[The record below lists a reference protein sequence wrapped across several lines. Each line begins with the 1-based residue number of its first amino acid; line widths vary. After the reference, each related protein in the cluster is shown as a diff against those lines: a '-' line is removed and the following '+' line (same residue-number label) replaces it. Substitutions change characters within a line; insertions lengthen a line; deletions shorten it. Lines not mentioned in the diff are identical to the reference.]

1 MGPAR
6 RATRCD
12 PDPRDLG
19 ERHPS
24 VHRLDAEPLAIVG
37 MAARL
42 PGAANL
48 DAYWELLRDGRSA
61 IGPLP
66 QSRLDRALYFQP
78 GAAISGKTYTEL
90 GGTVPDEDFDPSGLG
105 LDADELASAD
115 RAHLWF
121 LDTVLAALANAG
133 VDPAALAGRR
143 VGVYVGHA
151 RGSTLVSDIGFA
163 TSIESMVASL
173 RTLPELAALPAALAG
188 ELAERLIRGARE
200 RFPRIREDGGPF
212 TQPNAAAGWIAR
224 RLRTS
229 GPYMAVDAACA
240 SSFAALDLAARAI
253 HAGEIDRAIVG
264 GCSYNQ
270 WSSLVLFSQAQAL
283 SRTGSFPFDARA
295 DGFVSSDGYAAIL
308 VERLAEARAAGHP
321 ILGVL
326 RGIGGSC
333 DGRGKSLWAPLQAGQ
348 VEAIRRAYHDGLSPA
363 DVQVV
368 EAHATGTQVGDAT
381 EIRALTEA
389 FTALGGTTAAPRP
402 IGSAKSNIGHTRETA
417 GLAALVK
424 MLLAMREGAVPPTA
438 NLVNLTPEVAWDEV
452 PFRPLRALEPWPD
465 RDGEPRRAAVDA
477 FGIGGLN
484 YHVVVERPLDTAPRS
499 RAKGRKARASAK
511 TASTA
516 ATARVAAASI
526 APSPVVVL
534 GVGVVLPGAF
544 DVERFAALG
553 DQPMPFA
560 EPDPERWDAR
570 LYVNPEGG
578 PYRVRDAR
586 AGFVR
591 GWQLDWRAFKIPPK
605 QLEQADPLQ
614 FMLLDAVGQA
624 LRLAGLEQ
632 LTSDDRR
639 RTAVYVGSVF
649 GGDFTGD
656 LNLGLRA
663 PELLRHLEAELAAA
677 GIADGERKALLSL
690 SAARLRERFPIA
702 DEAGS
707 FSSSTLASRI
717 SKHFDFMGP
726 CAAMD
731 AEEASGLA
739 SLAAGL
745 EALRAGECE
754 LAVCCGA
761 QRTLHHT
768 RFEQYDRMGR
778 LAGPGGGEFRLAE
791 GAVAL
796 LLARADSPLAAE
808 RQAYALLG
816 DVSAASS
823 RDGALAA
830 LGDAVARAAA
840 RDGATPPALV
850 ARFGSAASAA
860 AATEERLHARNGGD
874 APALAISPVDRLGM
888 TQGAS
893 GLVALVDSL
902 AVATRR
908 EHELARAPGSSGVPI
923 AVHALGLRGLA
934 YHASV
939 EARVEPWRALVARAA
954 PSGVEVVAAAPQG
967 PRLVRLGAESREALA
982 TRIRALLAD
991 PALAWELAA
1000 RETRFGE
1007 RDAWRLAIVASEPE
1021 ALRTKLASVREAPDS
1036 HALASALHEQGVFLH
1051 ARPAATPG
1059 LAFAF
1064 SGQGSQYAGM
1074 LRGLVDGYPVTRTV
1088 LEELDR
1094 ELARIGEP
1102 SFAEIA
1108 WSDEGA
1114 ERLGQDTWRTQISVF
1129 AADLLVHRVLASLG
1143 VVPSVVFGHSYGE
1156 YPALVATGAWS
1167 LATGL
1172 RATHGRC
1179 RALDAL
1185 GAPRGKLVST
1195 SASPEQI
1202 AALVAALSG
1211 RGFVAP
1217 ANYNSPEQTVLAVET
1232 ALVGQVVTLIE
1243 ATGEVARVLPV
1254 PQPFHSALLAD
1265 AKPALATVL
1274 AESSLAP
1281 PRVPLLSGIGNEY
1294 VAEPSVIRAR
1304 LVDQLTEPLRFVEMV
1319 RRAYA
1324 DGARV
1329 FVEVGPRTVLTRLI
1343 RSILKSEPVAVVCC
1357 DHPKVPAVEQ
1367 LLRVRALLETQ
1378 DLWPAAHA
1386 PSAAAGGAAAGA
1398 SGVWP
1403 YARTRELPAPSVAPI
1418 PHFDATQRR
1427 RTRVAQAHDAN
1438 RTHAAP
1444 SAARATQAADA
1455 PAPAPASGLSE
1466 IEALLVKFVCE
1477 QTGYPPEVVTLDQ
1490 DLEADLGIDSI
1501 KKARLLGELRDQ
1513 FRIQMPSGGGGGASL
1528 AQFVTLRDIA
1538 RFLTEKAL
1546 LPHAAGGAT
1555 ASGTSAAGAAT
1566 AGAATA
1572 APSSLEREL
1581 VLAVHGDDRAMGRRH
1596 GERFAGA
1603 IHATLRRFQELLGV
1617 RSANELPLA
1626 REALGQQAAYYDEA
1640 ALDEMRGIAEGAHVS
1655 AESIIA
1661 LNLAMEPQFDAA
1673 GCTQLAVTSAA
1684 NGGGPLLHG
1693 ANEDSPAGLR
1703 LGNEMVRAVLVRD
1716 PQGAP
1721 RDGEPD
1727 RIRAA
1732 VLGVAGQVGG
1742 INGTNARGL
1751 TVSSTMLLDRP
1762 RDLSALGRVHPLLVL
1777 RILEQASTLDEALA
1791 IVEAWPRVGAWS
1803 VLLSHRDTDA
1813 LAYLEYDGPTLAVRR
1828 DVDRIL
1834 TTNHS
1839 LLLEGGEAIPEHS
1852 RHRFERARA
1861 LLPEGPITPQQVQA
1875 LLRDRFDLARG
1886 REVRH
1891 CTMNTVCRVDNQ
1903 ASFVRACGADVDTFE
1918 VTPGP
1923 RHGADAERFLHFEP
1937 SRWWQDAHATES
1949 AAARAG
1955 RRMRRWVLRS
1965 LPATPE
1971 ARPRAQL
1978 ARLATWVVGSDAV
1991 ASAVAHALGEA
2002 GSEVRAVGDPTR
2014 VLDESPAPGRL
2025 VWVLPCE
2032 PSDTWTSPDASE
2044 RRRRVEQHV
2053 LAPFQWVQRWAV
2065 ALRERDALAGAEL
2078 VALTRLGGDLGFG
2091 TAREIEPAGGAATG
2105 LWKALRR
2112 ELPGLRVKVVDCAG
2126 IEPPA
2131 VMAQSVVAALSSD
2144 DDRVETAW
2152 VRGRHQELRMVPREL
2167 PALPPPC
2174 ANAGATPRGAW
2185 IVTGGGRGVTAHVAR
2200 AIAVQLGV
2208 HLHLVGSTPL
2218 APVPDE
2224 WLALD
2229 AAGRRELRPRI
2240 VAEAR
2245 ARGEDPERAWDA
2257 LTRRI
2262 DLHQTLAG
2270 HRAAGVAYSYH
2281 AADVTDA
2288 EAVERMLAAVRAG
2301 ELPVR
2306 GILHGAGIEAASDF
2320 ARKTPAQVRATVE
2333 SKVLGLQHLLAL
2345 TAGDEIEH
2353 VIGFGSVSGRFGG
2366 LGQADYSLASDLLA
2380 KLVTAH
2386 RRRTGV
2392 AGCTFHWPAWDEVG
2406 MAVRPESRFAL
2417 EASGQTF
2424 MPVAEG
2430 CEHVLRE
2437 LAAGLPENEVVILD
2451 RATLLDLDRTAPAPE
2466 LDRALDGSVAATR
2479 RTAIVDGLVEEQ
2491 PALRIADVT
2500 FDPTRDRFLV
2510 DHCFE
2515 RQPILP
2521 AVVGLETL
2529 VEAALLDRA
2538 PGTAVLVENA
2548 SIESGLRFR
2557 NRAPQRLR
2565 VEVVAHGHDRWRAS
2579 LRGDFISK
2587 VGKLGEPDRIYQ
2599 SAEIGLAD
2607 AVTRPT
2613 DLPPPPADLD
2623 WWDMSYPASPEDCEP
2638 GRVYHGPALRT
2649 LGRVGVSGERAWGEL
2664 LAPAPTALRPT
2675 RPHAEWRV
2683 PSAILDGCLV
2693 VCGVYA
2699 RLALSATSLPSG
2711 FARLVLL
2718 ALPDE
2723 AEPCLVAARFRERTE
2738 SHLFFDFQLRTAAGR
2753 LVAWAEGYRVEVL
2766 DPAGGMP

>member
-1 MGPAR
+1 M
-6 RATRCD
+6 
-12 PDPRDLG
+12 
-19 ERHPS
+19 
-24 VHRLDAEPLAIVG
+24 HRLDSIPLAIVG

-48 DAYWELLRDGRSA
+48 DAYWELLREGRSA

-66 QSRLDRALYFQP
+66 QSRLDRALYLQP
-78 GAAISGKTYTEL
+78 GDAISGKTYTEL
-90 GGTVPDEDFDPSGLG
+90 GGTVPDEDLDPAPLG

-133 VDPAALAGRR
+133 VDPVSLAGER

-173 RTLPELAALPAALAG
+173 RSLPAFASLPARLQD

-224 RLRTS
+224 RLGTS

-308 VERLAEARAAGHP
+308 VERLADARAAGHTV
-321 ILGVL
+321 LGVL

-348 VEAIRRAYHDGLSPA
+348 VEAIRRAYHDGLRPA

-389 FTALGGTTAAPRP
+389 FTTLGGTRGAPLP

-424 MLLAMREGAVPPTA
+424 MLLAMREGQVPPTA
-438 NLVNLTPEVAWDEV
+438 NLVNFTPEVAWDEV
-452 PFRPLRALEPWPD
+452 PLRPLRALEPWPD

-484 YHVVVERPLDTAPRS
+484 YHVVVERPLDEAPRA
-499 RAKGRKARASAK
+499 RARKGKGRAAAKAASAA
-511 TASTA
+511 TPTGLSTPA
-516 ATARVAAASI
+516 IAAA
-526 APSPVVVL
+526 PVVL
-534 GVGVVLPGAF
+534 IGVGVVLPDAF
-544 DVERFAALG
+544 DVERFGALG
-553 DQPMPFA
+553 ERPIGFA
-560 EPDPERWDAR
+560 EPDPERWDPR
-570 LYVNPEGG
+570 IYVSPEGG
-578 PYRVRDAR
+578 PYRVRDGR
-586 AGFVR
+586 GGFVR

-614 FMLLDAVGQA
+614 FMLLDAVAQA

-632 LTSDDRR
+632 LASDERR

-649 GGDFTGD
+649 GSDFTGD

-663 PELLRHLEAELAAA
+663 PELVRLLDAELAAA
-677 GIADGERKALLSL
+677 GMADSERKTLLAA
-690 SAARLRERFPIA
+690 SATRLRERFPIA

-731 AEEASGLA
+731 AEEASSLA
-739 SLAAGL
+739 SLAAGI

-778 LAGPGGGEFRLAE
+778 LAGSGGGDFHLAE

-796 LLARADSPLAAE
+796 VLTRADSPLAAGRRVYATIE
-808 RQAYALLG
+808 R
-816 DVSAASS
+816 VTAAAS
-823 RDGALAA
+823 RDGAPAA
-830 LGDAVARAAA
+830 LGEAVARAASA
-840 RDGATPPALV
+840 GECSAPALV
-850 ARFGSAASAA
+850 ARFASASSPACAEEDRLYAASSTAA
-860 AATEERLHARNGGD
+860 APPLCVSAVDRFGMSQGAHGAVTLVDALATAGRRATELSRTADSGD
-874 APALAISPVDRLGM
+874 VK
-888 TQGAS
+888 
-893 GLVALVDSL
+893 L
-902 AVATRR
+902 AV
-908 EHELARAPGSSGVPI
+908 HG
-923 AVHALGLRGLA
+923 LGLRGLA
-934 YHASV
+934 YQARVSASV
-939 EARVEPWRALVARAA
+939 EACRALFASVAANRD
-954 PSGVEVVAAAPQG
+954 SVEVAPQPRG
-967 PRLVRLGAESREALA
+967 PRLLRLGAESREALA
-982 TRIRALLAD
+982 KRIRAVLDDVEA
-991 PALAWELAA
+991 AWELAA
-1000 RETRFGE
+1000 RDTRFGE
-1007 RDAWRLAIVASEPE
+1007 RDAWRLAVVAADPA
-1021 ALRTKLASVREAPDS
+1021 ALRTKLTSVREAPDS
-1036 HALASALHEQGVFLH
+1036 PALAAALHEQGVFLQE
-1051 ARPAATPG
+1051 RPETKPG

-1074 LRGLVDGYPVTRTV
+1074 LKGLVEGYPVTHAV
-1088 LEELDR
+1088 LDELDR
-1094 ELARIGEP
+1094 ELAALGEP

-1108 WSDEGA
+1108 WSEEGA
-1114 ERLGQDTWRTQISVF
+1114 ARLGQDTWRTQISVF

-1156 YPALVATGAWS
+1156 YPALVASGAWS
-1167 LATGL
+1167 IGTGV
-1172 RATHGRC
+1172 RATYGRC
-1179 RALDAL
+1179 RALDRL

-1195 SASPEQI
+1195 SASREQI
-1202 AALVAALSG
+1202 DTLVASFRE

-1217 ANYNSPEQTVLAVET
+1217 ANFNSPEQTVLAVET
-1232 ALVGQVVTLIE
+1232 ALVAEVVAHIE

-1265 AKPALATVL
+1265 AKSELATVL
-1274 AESSLAP
+1274 AEAALAP
-1281 PRVPLLSGIGNEY
+1281 PRIPLLSGIGNEY
-1294 VAEPSVIRAR
+1294 VAEPRVIRAR

-1319 RRAYA
+1319 RRAHA

-1343 RSILKSEPVAVVCC
+1343 RSILQNQPVAVVCC
-1357 DHPKVPAVEQ
+1357 DHPKVPAAEQ
-1367 LLRVRALLETQ
+1367 LLRVQALLETQ
-1378 DLWPAAHA
+1378 DLWPLAQPSGREAMAA
-1386 PSAAAGGAAAGA
+1386 SAT
-1398 SGVWP
+1398 GVWP
-1403 YARTRELPAPSVAPI
+1403 YARTRELPAPVAVPI

-1427 RTRVAQAHDAN
+1427 RARVSQSREAQRAHGGDVAS
-1438 RTHAAP
+1438 RTAL
-1444 SAARATQAADA
+1444 AADA
-1455 PAPAPASGLSE
+1455 PAAPEASSGLSE

-1513 FRIQMPSGGGGGASL
+1513 FRIQMPSGGGGASL
-1528 AQFVTLRDIA
+1528 AQLVTLRDIA
-1538 RFLTEKAL
+1538 RFLAEKAL
-1546 LPHAAGGAT
+1546 LP
-1555 ASGTSAAGAAT
+1555 T
-1566 AGAATA
+1566 AGAAATRSSDAPTA
-1572 APSSLEREL
+1572 RSVASPGTAPATTTSGAQAASLEREL
-1581 VLAVHGDDRAMGRRH
+1581 VLVVHGDDRAMGRRH
-1596 GERFAGA
+1596 GERFASA

-1617 RSANELPLA
+1617 QSASELPLA

-1640 ALDEMRGIAEGAHVS
+1640 ALEEMRGIAEGAGVA

-1673 GCTQLAVTSAA
+1673 GCTQLAATRAA
-1684 NGGGPLLHG
+1684 NGGGPLVHA

-1703 LGNEMVRAVLVRD
+1703 LGNEMVRAVLVRR
-1716 PQGAP
+1716 P
-1721 RDGEPD
+1721 EPE
-1727 RIRAA
+1727 RHAAA

-1742 INGTNARGL
+1742 INGTNARGI

-1777 RILEQASTLDEALA
+1777 RLLEQASTLDEAIA

-1803 VLLSHRDTDA
+1803 LLVSDRNADA
-1813 LAYLEYDGPTLAVRR
+1813 LAYLEYDGPLLAVRR
-1828 DVDRIL
+1828 DLDRLL

-1839 LLLEGGEAIPEHS
+1839 LLLEGGGAVPDHS
-1852 RHRFERARA
+1852 RHRLTRAQA
-1861 LLPEGPITPQQVQA
+1861 LLPDGALDADTARA
-1875 LLRDRFDLARG
+1875 LLRDRFDLGRG

-1891 CTMNTVCRVDNQ
+1891 ATMNTVCRVDNQ
-1903 ASFVRACGADVDTFE
+1903 ASFVRSHGGDLDTFE

-1923 RHGADAERFLHFEP
+1923 RHGADAERFLRFEP
-1937 SRWWQDAHATES
+1937 SRWWQDADDGDH

-1965 LPATPE
+1965 LPATPD
-1971 ARPRAQL
+1971 ARPRAQP
-1978 ARLATWVVGSDAV
+1978 ARLTTWVVGGDAV
-1991 ASAVAHALGEA
+1991 ASAVAQALRDA
-2002 GSEVRAVGDPTR
+2002 GSEVREVSDPASALAADT
-2014 VLDESPAPGRL
+2014 PPKRL
-2025 VWVLPCE
+2025 VWVVPCE
-2032 PSDTWTSPDASE
+2032 PAESWTSAAASE
-2044 RRRRVEQHV
+2044 RRRRIDAHV
-2053 LAPFQWVQRWAV
+2053 IAPFQWVQRWAV
-2065 ALRERDALAGAEL
+2065 ALREGEGLAGAEL

-2091 TAREIEPAGGAATG
+2091 TAREIEPAGGVATG

-2112 ELPGLRVKVVDCAG
+2112 ELPGLRVKLVDCAG

-2131 VMAQSVVAALSSD
+2131 VMAQSLMAALSSD

-2167 PALPPPC
+2167 GEDVRSHGGAHPPV
-2174 ANAGATPRGAW
+2174 AAERAW

-2200 AIAVQLGV
+2200 ALARRFGV
-2208 HLHLVGSTPL
+2208 HLHLLGSTPL
-2218 APVPDE
+2218 EAVPDE
-2224 WLALD
+2224 WLGLD
-2229 AAGRRELRPRI
+2229 AAGRRELRPRV
-2240 VAEAR
+2240 VADAR
-2245 ARGEDPERAWDA
+2245 ARGEDPERAWSA

-2270 HRAAGVAYSYH
+2270 HRAAGVTFDYH
-2281 AADVTDA
+2281 AVDITDPVA
-2288 EAVERMLAAVRAG
+2288 LERVLTAIRAAA
-2301 ELPVR
+2301 LPLG

-2320 ARKTPAQVRATVE
+2320 ARKTVEQVRATVE

-2345 TAGDEIEH
+2345 TAGDELGH
-2353 VIGFGSVSGRFGG
+2353 VVAFGSVSGRFGG

-2380 KLVTAH
+2380 KLVTSH

-2392 AGCTFHWPAWDEVG
+2392 AACTFHWPAWDEVG

-2424 MPVAEG
+2424 MPVVEG

-2437 LAAGLPENEVVILD
+2437 LTAGLPENEVVILD
-2451 RATLLDLDRTAPAPE
+2451 RATLLDLDRTAPTTE
-2466 LDRALDGSVAATR
+2466 SDRALDASVAATR
-2479 RTAIVDGLVEEQ
+2479 RTAIVDGLLEER
-2491 PALRIADVT
+2491 PALRLADVT
-2500 FDPTRDRFLV
+2500 FDPAEDRFLV

-2521 AVVGLETL
+2521 AVVGLEAL
-2529 VEAALLDRA
+2529 AEAALLDRA
-2538 PGTAVLVENA
+2538 AGTPVLIENA
-2548 SIESGLRFR
+2548 TIESGLRFR
-2557 NRAPQRLR
+2557 NGAPQRLR
-2565 VEVVAHGHDRWRAS
+2565 VEVIGHGPERWHAT

-2587 VGKLGEPDRIYQ
+2587 VGKLGEPDRTYS
-2599 SAEIGLAD
+2599 SAEIGLAK
-2607 AVTRPT
+2607 AVTRPSE
-2613 DLPPPPADLD
+2613 LPPPPADLD
-2623 WWDMSYPASPEDCEP
+2623 WWDMSYPASPDDCEP
-2638 GRVYHGPALRT
+2638 GRVYHGPSLRT
-2649 LGRVGVSGERAWGEL
+2649 LRRVAVRGEDAWGEL
-2664 LAPAPTALRPT
+2664 LAPAATALRPS
-2675 RPHAEWRV
+2675 RPHALWRV

-2711 FARLVLL
+2711 FGRLVIE

-2723 AEPCLVAARFRERTE
+2723 AEPCVVVARFRERTD
-2738 SHLFFDFQLRTAAGR
+2738 SHLFFDFQLRAAAGR
-2753 LVAWAEGYRVEVL
+2753 PLVWAESYRVEVL
-2766 DPAGGMP
+2766 DPTGGTR